1 MRLSAKGPD
10 TTVSFTGRRLVAFLA
25 AFAPGRRAARLR
37 ADEVEEDFRDAG
49 ALPFFKVYS

>member
-10 TTVSFTGRRLVAFLA
+10 TTVSFTGRRLFFWTTVG
-25 AFAPGRRAARLR
+25 PDRGAARLR
-37 ADEVEEDFRDAG
+37 ADEVEDFRDAE